1 MAGFDNKSSAT
12 VFKIYQKLCAL
23 ASSRPGVEIPFFAT
37 EVMSMENMQTV
48 GNLLKGWR
56 ERRRKSQLDLALD
69 AEISTRHLSFVET
82 GRARPSR
89 EMILLLAENLEIPLR
104 ERNKILIT
112 AGFAPVYSEKSFD
125 DVSFGAARQAIEL
138 ILKGHEPFPALAVD
152 RHWNMVAANQTVPLM
167 LDGVA
172 AELLAPPVNVLR
184 LSLHPQGLAP
194 KIVNLHEWREHLI
207 SRLKKQ
213 VDDTADFALEEL
225 LKELSAYKIAGG
237 RGEKTLKTEGGIV
250 IPLKIETRFGK
261 LSFISTTTVFGT
273 PVDVTVSEIA
283 LETFFPA
290 DDATREIFSRLEP
303 FSTAGG

>member
-1 MAGFDNKSSAT
+1 
-12 VFKIYQKLCAL
+12 
-23 ASSRPGVEIPFFAT
+23 
-37 EVMSMENMQTV
+37 MENTQTV
-48 GNLLKGWR
+48 GSLLKTWR

-82 GRARPSR
+82 GRAKPSR

-125 DVSFGAARQAIEL
+125 DVTFSAARQAIEL

-152 RHWNMVAANQTVPLM
+152 RHWNMVAANKTVPLM
-167 LDGVA
+167 LEGVA
-172 AELLAPPVNVLR
+172 TELLAPPVNVLR
-184 LSLHPQGLAP
+184 LSLHPHGLAQ

-213 VDDTADFALEEL
+213 VEDTADFELEAL
-225 LKELSAYKIAGG
+225 LKELIAYKPLTS
-237 RGEKTLKTEGGIV
+237 RREKALKTEGGII
-250 IPLKIETRFGK
+250 IPLKIETQFGT

-290 DDATREIFSRLEP
+290 DETTREVFSGL
-303 FSTAGG
+303 